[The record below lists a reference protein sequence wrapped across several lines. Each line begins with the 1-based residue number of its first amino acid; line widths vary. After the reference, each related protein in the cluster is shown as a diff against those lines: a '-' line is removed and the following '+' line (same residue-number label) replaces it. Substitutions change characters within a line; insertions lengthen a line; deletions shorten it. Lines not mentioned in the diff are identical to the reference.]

1 MLRRQQILGLAIA
14 ATAVV
19 AWGCQF
25 VPGTGAAGELSMKV
39 QWPMRVQTI
48 PEGTAVVAV
57 AVFRDGRLIER
68 QPFRIGIIG
77 QGSGSM
83 VYGGL
88 TNGSYQVV
96 AAAFDKDLKPL
107 AGGSGSGTVDLKVAQ
122 SSQVPIE
129 LTTAGAGAAGQFGP
143 YTDDI
148 RRYLGIPIPSATP
161 SAVPTTVPTPTSP
174 VPTAQVTPPP
184 PSPTAVTTAVPTAT
198 PTNAPT
204 QAPAPVSGGT
214 NGGGALPP
222 PITFTGGFQ

>member
-1 MLRRQQILGLAIA
+1 MLRRRQILGLAVA
-14 ATAVV
+14 ATAAV
-19 AWGCQF
+19 AWGCQLL
-25 VPGTGAAGELSMKV
+25 PGTGAAGELSMKV

-57 AVFRDGRLIER
+57 AVFRDGQLVER
-68 QPFRIGIIG
+68 QPFRVGIIG

-88 TNGSYQVV
+88 INGSYQVV

-107 AGGSGSGTVDLKVAQ
+107 AGGTGIGTIDTKVATR
-122 SSQVPIE
+122 SQVQLE
-129 LTTAGAGAAGQFGP
+129 LSTAGAGAAGQFGP

-161 SAVPTTVPTPTSP
+161 TAAGTPTPVPFTTP
-174 VPTAQVTPPP
+174 VPATPVPP
-184 PSPTAVTTAVPTAT
+184 VVATPVPATPLPNAT
-198 PTNAPT
+198 PTDTPT
-204 QAPAPVSGGT
+204 QAPAPVTGGT